1 MSQISRVALLIFR
14 GDPQQPIVWLHYRGA
29 WHLPATVCATGAH
42 TGKLALALLQSLAGS
57 CPGQRLW
64 LLGLWP
70 PVAAYLALLSDGAG
84 GESSAGGRWWPAKEA
99 AALVSA
105 SEAALIR
112 RAATWLAEGGAS
124 RRGIAAYT

>member
-14 GDPQQPIVWLHYRGA
+14 GDPQQPNIWLLRDRRGA
-29 WHLPATVCATGAH
+29 WLLPAAVCAAGAH

-70 PVAAYLALLSDGAG
+70 PVAAYLALLPDGAG

-112 RAATWLAEGGAS
+112 RAATWLADGGAS
-124 RRGIAAYT
+124 RRGIA

>member
-14 GDPQQPIVWLHYRGA
+14 GDPQQPNIWLLRDRRGA
-29 WHLPATVCATGAH
+29 WLLPAAVCAAGAH

-70 PVAAYLALLSDGAG
+70 PLAAYLALLPDGG
-84 GESSAGGRWWPAKEA
+84 GESSAGGRWWPPVEA

-112 RAATWLAEGGAS
+112 RAAAWLADGGAS
-124 RRGIAAYT
+124 RRGIA

>member
-14 GDPQQPIVWLHYRGA
+14 GDPQQPNIWLLRDRRGA
-29 WHLPATVCATGAH
+29 WLLPAAVCAAGAH

-70 PVAAYLALLSDGAG
+70 PVAAYLALIPAP
-84 GESSAGGRWWPAKEA
+84 AQVVGGRWWPAKEA
-99 AALVSA
+99 AALTSQQ
-105 SEAALIR
+105 EAWLIR
-112 RAATWLAEGGAS
+112 RASQWLEDEGA
-124 RRGIAAYT
+124 RRSERRENQ

>member
-14 GDPQQPIVWLHYRGA
+14 GDPQQPNIWLLRDHRGA
-29 WHLPATVCATGAH
+29 WLLPAAVCAAGAH

-70 PVAAYLALLSDGAG
+70 PVAAYLALLPDGR

-112 RAATWLAEGGAS
+112 RAATWLADGGAS
-124 RRGIAAYT
+124 RRGIA